1 MSHYIIKIE
10 GRRPNSLLSL
20 LIILKIPF
28 IKKKETKD
36 YLILEIE
43 EEYFQKIKKLA
54 PTYEITILKRT
65 GKAY

>member
-10 GRRPNSLLSL
+10 GHRPNSLLSL

-43 EEYFQKIKKLA
+43 EEYFQKIK
-54 PTYEITILKRT
+54 
-65 GKAY
+65 